1 VRFCLIEIFFL
12 FFLTEE
18 AAKSILCIIGELPGV
33 NLIKLVLRRRRP
45 PFAVRRSPSA
55 VTDAPNK

>member
-1 VRFCLIEIFFL
+1 VRFCLIENFFF

-33 NLIKLVLRRRRP
+33 NLIKLVLRRRLS
-45 PFAVRRSPSA
+45 PFA
-55 VTDAPNK
+55 VTDAPDK